1 MLEDIQLEVQILVMI
16 VKQDT
21 IVQEALTDRIV
32 EQETIVQV
40 QVEHN
45 VKLDSHVQEA
55 LDHYVVSLY
64 IYYSILIIQ

>member
-1 MLEDIQLEVQILVMI
+1 MI

-21 IVQEALTDRIV
+21 IVQEVLTDKIV

-45 VKLDSHVQEA
+45 VKQDTLVREA
-55 LDHYVVSLY
+55 FDQFVVRLSIHHHLAVFIADLLLILLY
-64 IYYSILIIQ
+64 